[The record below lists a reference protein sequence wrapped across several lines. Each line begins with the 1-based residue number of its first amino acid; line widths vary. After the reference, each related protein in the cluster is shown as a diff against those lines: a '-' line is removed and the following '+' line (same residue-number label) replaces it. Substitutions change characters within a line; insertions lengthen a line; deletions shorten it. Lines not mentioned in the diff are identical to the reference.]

1 MIEEILKT
9 AETHIK
15 RLLAA
20 KKDLEKTEI
29 STLNFENIETVKST
43 DFFIFRFIKL
53 QDYLG
58 NKVFKAFLSEIGE
71 YDDSMSFLDTVD
83 KLEKMGI
90 IEDSKEWL
98 TIRKLRNKLTH
109 EYPEELEEVKEELKL
124 AMAKT
129 DVLIKT
135 FQKIKTYL
143 EAKGIIS

>member
-15 RLLAA
+15 RLSAA
-20 KKDLEKTEI
+20 KKDLEKIDI

-58 NKVFKAFLSEIGE
+58 NKVFKTFLSEIGE

-124 AMAKT
+124 AMEKT
-129 DVLIKT
+129 DILIKT
-135 FQKIKTYL
+135 FQKIKAYL
-143 EAKGIIS
+143 EARGLIS